1 MSKSGYVVSIFVAC
15 VLSACGGDSGNS
27 SDTRNDE
34 LSALSCE
41 GNRIW
46 DFGDS
51 DVLLNA
57 LSYISET
64 GGVSFESSKFPCAAI
79 WEYSPTINCSLVY
92 SYEQWLEE
100 FEVEDQLQTLGLSGA
115 NLISRAN
122 DGSQVVGTPAG
133 ISVTDLD
140 ELPDCEIE

>member
-1 MSKSGYVVSIFVAC
+1 MSRSGYVVSIFMAV
-15 VLSACGGDSGNS
+15 VMSACGGGNS
-27 SDTRNDE
+27 SGPVNDGI
-34 LSALSCE
+34 SALSCE
-41 GNRIW
+41 GERMW
-46 DFGDS
+46 DFGES

-64 GGVSFESSKFPCAAI
+64 GGVRFESSQFPCAAI

-100 FEVEDQLQTLGLSGA
+100 FGIEDQLQSLSVSGA

-133 ISVTDLD
+133 ISATDLD
-140 ELPDCEIE
+140 ALPDCEIE